1 MTITRTLLG
10 SAAAALVAALS
21 VAVGTAS
28 ATSPPTTITAGQGC
42 SVQCVSKAAVTVTA
56 TSAKVELATTVP
68 AHLKVTV
75 SKQLSGGGGGFV
87 AANQVKTVHVSYNSP
102 LKTAFF
108 LGLEPDTVYSISVWA
123 TDFQGRASL
132 RRGTFKTL
140 PIKTTPGIGGPG
152 TLDSGLG
159 CSQQCIT
166 KALVSQRQPD
176 GTSARI
182 DIHTS
187 STAHI
192 QIDVSRDKPVPL
204 AGGGL
209 AQYDVVSRQWTPSP
223 TKGWVPVVA
232 GLDYGTKYYVVVRAR
247 DSQGRVSFRQGSF
260 RTVSATA
267 TITLHKIKVL
277 NDGDKG
283 SNRGELF
290 FTLWADGEHIWNTGL
305 RKLGS
310 GDTTNVNPPGSS
322 RPGLPFTVSA
332 NGDAEFSMGMTGEE
346 CDAVLKKNCV
356 QEAFADHTFDQ
367 WARAAGRFDVSD
379 LLKPSLPGWYGTG
392 VSEPAGHD
400 GYFVFGTTDQYVK
413 FLVLATIDL
422 HVDWP

>member
-1 MTITRTLLG
+1 MTITRTLLS
-10 SAAAALVAALS
+10 SAAAVLVAALS
-21 VAVGTAS
+21 VAAGTAS
-28 ATSPPTTITAGQGC
+28 ATSPPVLTAGQGC
-42 SVQCVSKAAVTVTA
+42 SVQCVSKAAVTATA
-56 TSAKVELATTVP
+56 TAAKVELATTVP

-75 SKQLSGGGGGFV
+75 SKQATGGGGGFV
-87 AANQVKTVHVSYNSP
+87 AANQAKTVHISSNSP

-108 LGLEPDTVYSISVWA
+108 LGLEPDTVYAISVWA
-123 TDFQGRASL
+123 TDFQGRASV

-152 TLDSGLG
+152 TIDSGLG
-159 CSQQCIT
+159 CSKQCIV

-176 GTSARI
+176 GGTTARI
-182 DIHTS
+182 DIRTS
-187 STAHI
+187 TTAHI
-192 QIDVSRDKPVPL
+192 QIDVSRDKPVQL
-204 AGGGL
+204 ASGGL

-223 TKGWVPVVA
+223 TKEWAPLVA

-247 DSQGRVSFRQGSF
+247 DNQGRVSFRQGSF

-267 TITLHKIKVL
+267 TITLHRIKVL

-283 SNRGELF
+283 SNTGELF
-290 FTLWADGEHIWNTGL
+290 FSLYVDHDVLWSTGL
-305 RKLGS
+305 RKLDT

-322 RPGLPFTVSA
+322 RPGLMFQVSA
-332 NGDAEFSMGMTGEE
+332 NGDAEFSMEMVGEE
-346 CDAVLKKNCV
+346 CDALFKKNCV
-356 QEAFADHTFDQ
+356 REAFAHHTFDQ
-367 WARAAGRFDVSD
+367 WASASGRFDVSE

-413 FLVLATIDL
+413 FLVLGTIDL

>member
-10 SAAAALVAALS
+10 SAAAALLGALS
-21 VAVGTAS
+21 VAADTAS
-28 ATSPPTTITAGQGC
+28 ATSPPTFTAGQGC
-42 SVQCVSKAAVTVTA
+42 SVQCVSKAAVTATA
-56 TSAKVELATTVP
+56 TAAKVELATTVP

-75 SKQLSGGGGGFV
+75 RKQPTGGNGGFV
-87 AANQVKTVHVSYNSP
+87 ANQAKTVHISVNSP

-108 LGLEPDTVYSISVWA
+108 LGLEPDTVYAISVWA
-123 TDFQGRASL
+123 TDIQGRASV
-132 RRGTFKTL
+132 RTGTFKTL
-140 PIKTTPGIGGPG
+140 PIRTTPGIGGPG
-152 TLDSGLG
+152 TIDSGLG
-159 CSQQCIT
+159 CSKQCIT

-182 DIHTS
+182 DVRTS

-192 QIDVSRDKPVPL
+192 QIDVSRDKPVQL
-204 AGGGL
+204 ASGGL

-223 TKGWVPVVA
+223 TKAWMPVVA

-247 DSQGRVSFRQGSF
+247 DNQGRVSFRQGSF

-267 TITLHKIKVL
+267 TITLHRIKVL

-283 SNRGELF
+283 SNTGELF
-290 FTLWADGEHIWNTGL
+290 FQLWVDGEHTWSTGL
-305 RKLGS
+305 RKLDS

-332 NGDAEFSMGMTGEE
+332 NGDAEFSLEMVGEE

-356 QEAFADHTFDQ
+356 QEAFAHHTFDQ
-367 WARAAGRFDVSD
+367 WASASGRFDISD

-400 GYFVFGTTDQYVK
+400 GYFVFGTTDKYVK

-422 HVDWP
+422 HVNWP